1 MLCKLSLKN
10 IKKSIKDYSIY
21 FLTLI
26 LGVAIFYMFNSLDSQ
41 QAMIEVG
48 SSTKEIIALMLDMLS
63 IVSVCV
69 AIVLGFLIVYA
80 NNFLIKRRKRE
91 FGLYMTLG
99 MGKQQ
104 ISKILWFETILIGL
118 LSLAVGLVVG
128 VFGSQFMSILVAK
141 MFEADM
147 TGYEFVFSKAACM
160 KTCVYFGIMYVAV
173 IIFNTITISKY
184 KLIDLLTAVRKN
196 EKVKMKNPVL
206 CVIVFVAAVITLG
219 YAYYKVT
226 GGIQSLDSMEKLLI
240 PIVLGIVSTFL
251 IFWSLSGFLL
261 KLVQSRKNMYLKG
274 TNVFVLRQIN
284 HKINTTVVSMTI
296 ICLMLFVTVSVL
308 SSAMSFNNLMSRE
321 LQEMTPVDVN
331 LCKSA
336 NLTENKKNT
345 KEQVED
351 SKLQISTTLA
361 NNGFDMNLLTDVVE
375 IATYGTA
382 DFTWGDSLEVVYD
395 EVQKQYPMLQYDT
408 KETIV
413 KVSDYNKVAK
423 LYGITTYELEDN
435 EYMVV
440 CNFDGMKNLRDMA
453 LQKSGGITLAGKQY
467 VPKYKECQ
475 EGYLEMSN
483 SNTNAGIILV
493 PDNCNLTEDMKERHY
508 LIANYNVNSKEG
520 RQEIEDMLVDDTSK
534 LSQNLKK
541 SGINI
546 EGMTKIE
553 LVESSRGMTTI
564 VIFIA
569 MYLGVIFL
577 IASATILALKELTE
591 NADNKQRYSILRK
604 IGADEKMIQH
614 ALLKQIGIFFFVPL
628 VLAMLHS
635 VFGIKFVLTMLSLQ
649 VNPDELIGSV
659 ISTVIV
665 LLVIYGGYFL
675 ATYVGSKNIIRED
688 GV

>member
-284 HKINTTVVSMTI
+284 HKINTTVASMTI